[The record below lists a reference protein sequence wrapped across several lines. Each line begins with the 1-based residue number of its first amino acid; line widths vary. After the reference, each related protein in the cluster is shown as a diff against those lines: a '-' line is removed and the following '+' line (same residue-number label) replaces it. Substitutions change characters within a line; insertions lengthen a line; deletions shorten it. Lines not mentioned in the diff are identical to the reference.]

1 MFSRACQYAL
11 QAVLYIALQAKE
23 KSVVSLKEIV
33 ESQDVPLHFVSK
45 ILQTLV
51 KNKILTSTK
60 GPNGGFALNI
70 PADKL
75 TLLEIVSVIDGMDI
89 FERCGIGLK
98 SCSDK
103 TPCPI
108 HHDFKVV
115 KTKIRDLL
123 SKKTIKELC
132 DDVKKGEAIVSFKM
146 GDK

>member
-11 QAVLYIALQAKE
+11 QAVLYIALQSRNKP
-23 KSVVSLKEIV
+23 VVGLKEIV
-33 ESQDVPLHFVSK
+33 KSQDMPLHFVSK

-51 KNKILTSTK
+51 KHKILTSTK

-75 TLLEIVSVIDGMDI
+75 ILLEIVRVIDGMDI

-98 SCSDK
+98 FCSDK

-108 HHDFKVV
+108 HHDFKIV
-115 KTKIRDLL
+115 KNKIRNLL
-123 SKKTIKELC
+123 SEKTIEELC
-132 DDVKKGEAIVSFKM
+132 DDVQKGAAIVSFKTE
-146 GDK
+146 